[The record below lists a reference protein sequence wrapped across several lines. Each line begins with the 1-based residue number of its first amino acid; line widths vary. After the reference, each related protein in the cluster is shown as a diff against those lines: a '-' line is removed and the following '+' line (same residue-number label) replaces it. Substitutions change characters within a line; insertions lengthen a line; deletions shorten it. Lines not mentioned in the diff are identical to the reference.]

1 MARSS
6 QLLFCILPAKS
17 TAYTLPHGA
26 FRSGSG
32 GEARLIS
39 GGSRA
44 AFISS
49 SSSPI
54 PEAPH
59 SSSSHLKP
67 PIMVS
72 KRVYNWYVS
81 MVAALCMV
89 LYGYDASVFNS
100 VQGSDNFLEWINLG
114 KDDTYMLGLSKF
126 SRDW

>member
-1 MARSS
+1 
-6 QLLFCILPAKS
+6 
-17 TAYTLPHGA
+17 
-26 FRSGSG
+26 
-32 GEARLIS
+32 
-39 GGSRA
+39 
-44 AFISS
+44 
-49 SSSPI
+49 
-54 PEAPH
+54 
-59 SSSSHLKP
+59 
-67 PIMVS
+67 MVS